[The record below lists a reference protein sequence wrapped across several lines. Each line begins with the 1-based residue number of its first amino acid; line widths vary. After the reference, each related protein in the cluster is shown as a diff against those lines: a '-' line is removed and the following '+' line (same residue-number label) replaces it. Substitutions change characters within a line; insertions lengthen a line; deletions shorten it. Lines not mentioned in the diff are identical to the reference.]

1 VEIDKSL
8 AEEAL
13 RDSEQRYR
21 ELYVSVRRQAQEM
34 ALLDRVRTA
43 VAGELDLKGVIR
55 TVVEGIADTFGYPL
69 VSLYMRKGDNM
80 YLEHQVGYHDVI
92 DVIPI
97 TKGILGKTVRT
108 GRAILLDD
116 IHTDPDFLE
125 AIPGIGSEVCV
136 PLLDRGQVVGALNI
150 ESYPGLK
157 LTEADLRL
165 LTALSENI
173 SIAIGRARLYT
184 EISESE
190 ERYRSLFQNASIG
203 IFHSLPEG
211 KFIQVNSTLARMLG
225 YASPEEMVSSI
236 KDINTE
242 IYVDTQKRLELLD
255 ATLKQNGWVYA
266 ENRYR
271 RKDGSIITANLAVR
285 KVLDA
290 DGKLAYLE
298 GFVED
303 ITERRRI
310 EEAEREQ
317 RILAESLR
325 DTAAV
330 LNSALGLDQVLDN
343 ILTNVGRVVPHDA
356 ANIMLVN
363 DDGEGYVVR
372 EHGFS
377 ERKDGA
383 KILALRLPIASVP
396 HLREIVETARPV
408 IVPDTVAVPE
418 WSQSACAVW
427 ARSYAGIP
435 IQFMGTV
442 VGFIN
447 LYSAT
452 AGFFTPA
459 HTERMQTF
467 ANQIATSFANS
478 RLVEELQK
486 ANARLYSQ
494 LSEIQAL
501 QNELREQA
509 IRDPLTGVFNRRYLQ
524 ETLDREIARVH
535 RSSQPVGIMIMDIDR
550 FKIINDTYGHKA
562 GDLILQALGE
572 MLKKNIRRED
582 IACRYGGEEFVV
594 VMPGAS
600 LKTAEE
606 RAEIIRSQIAALR
619 VHYENWNIHVTVS
632 VGVAAYPLH
641 GTTGENVLIRADRA
655 LYRAK
660 QEGRNR
666 VVVYQDTIRMPFTQ
680 PEP

>member
-1 VEIDKSL
+1 MELEKLL

-21 ELYVSVRRQAQEM
+21 ELYVSVRRRAQEM

-55 TVVEGIADTFGYPL
+55 TVVEGIAETFGYPL
-69 VSLYMRKGDNM
+69 VSLYMRQGDKM
-80 YLEHQVGYHDVI
+80 LLEHQVGYAEVI
-92 DVIPI
+92 DEIPI
-97 TKGILGKTVRT
+97 TKGVLGKAVRT
-108 GRAILLDD
+108 GRAIFLDD
-116 IHTDPDFLE
+116 VRTDPDFLE
-125 AIPGIGSEVCV
+125 AVPGITSEVCV
-136 PLLDRGQVVGALNI
+136 PLFDREQVVGALNV
-150 ESYPGLK
+150 ESSPGMK

-184 EISESE
+184 EIRESE
-190 ERYRSLFQNASIG
+190 ERYRSLFQNASMG

-211 KFIQVNSTLARMLG
+211 KFIQVNPTLANMFG
-225 YASPEEMVSSI
+225 YASPEEMVASI
-236 KDINTE
+236 TDINAQ
-242 IYVDTQKRLELLD
+242 IYVDSKKRTKLLAEAQQQD
-255 ATLKQNGWVYA
+255 GWVNA

-271 RKDGSIITANLAVR
+271 HKDGRIITANLAVR
-285 KVLDA
+285 KVLDSN
-290 DGKLAYLE
+290 GKLAYLE

-303 ITERRRI
+303 ITERRQI

-325 DTAAV
+325 DTAAA

-356 ANIMLVN
+356 ANIMLIN
-363 DDGEGYVVR
+363 DNGEGYIVR
-372 EHGFS
+372 EHGFT
-377 ERKDGA
+377 ERMGKE
-383 KILALRLPIASVP
+383 KIQALRPLVTSVP
-396 HLREIVETARPV
+396 HLRKIVETAQPV
-408 IVPDTVAVPE
+408 IIPDTAATPE
-418 WSQSACAVW
+418 WSHSACAVW

-435 IQFMGTV
+435 IQYMGVV

-447 LYSAT
+447 LFSVT
-452 AGFFTPA
+452 AGFFISA

-467 ANQIATSFANS
+467 ANQIATVFANS

-486 ANARLYSQ
+486 VNARLYTQ

-524 ETLDREIARVH
+524 ETLDREIARVN
-535 RSSQPVGIMIMDIDR
+535 RASQPVGIMIMDIDR
-550 FKIINDTYGHKA
+550 FKLINDTYGHKA

-572 MLKKNIRRED
+572 MLKTNIRRED

-600 LKTAEE
+600 LQTAQK
-606 RAEIIRSQIAALR
+606 RAEIIRARIEALQ
-619 VHYENWNIHVTVS
+619 VAFESWNLHVTVS
-632 VGVAAYPLH
+632 LGVAAYPQH
-641 GTTGENVLIRADRA
+641 GATGEDVLIRADRA

-666 VVVYQDTIRMPFTQ
+666 VVVYQDTIRIPFIQ

>member
-1 VEIDKSL
+1 VEIEKLL
-8 AEEAL
+8 AEKAL

-21 ELYVSVRRQAQEM
+21 ELYVSAQRQAQEM
-34 ALLDRVRTA
+34 ALLDRVLTA

-55 TVVEGIADTFGYPL
+55 TVVEGIAETFGYPL
-69 VSLYMRKGDNM
+69 VGLYMRQGDKM
-80 YLEHQVGYHDVI
+80 LLEHQVGYAEVI
-92 DVIPI
+92 DEIPT
-97 TKGILGKTVRT
+97 TKGVIGKTVRT

-116 IHTDPDFLE
+116 VRTDPDFLE
-125 AIPGIGSEVCV
+125 AIPGITSEVCV
-136 PLLDRGQVVGALNI
+136 PLFDREQVVGALNV
-150 ESYPGLK
+150 ESSPGMK
-157 LTEADLRL
+157 LTKADLRL

-184 EISESE
+184 EIRESE
-190 ERYRSLFQNASIG
+190 ERYRSLFQNASMG

-211 KFIQVNSTLARMLG
+211 KFIQVNSTLARMFG

-236 KDINTE
+236 KNINTE
-242 IYVDTQKRLELLD
+242 IYVDTKKRPELLE
-255 ATLKQNGWVYA
+255 AALKKDGWIYA

-271 RKDGSIITANLAVR
+271 CKDGSIITANLAVR
-285 KVLDA
+285 KVLGA
-290 DGKLAYLE
+290 DGNLAYLE

-303 ITERRRI
+303 ITERRQI
-310 EEAEREQ
+310 EDAEREQ
-317 RILAESLR
+317 RVLAESLR
-325 DTAAV
+325 DTAAA
-330 LNSALGLDQVLDN
+330 LNSALVLDQVLDN

-356 ANIMLVN
+356 AIIMLVN

-372 EHGFS
+372 EHGFA
-377 ERKDGA
+377 EREG
-383 KILALRLPIASVP
+383 IERIQALRLPIASAP
-396 HLREIVETARPV
+396 HLREIVETAQPV
-408 IVPDTVAVPE
+408 IVPDTAAVPE
-418 WSQSACAVW
+418 WSQSACALW

-435 IQFMGTV
+435 IQFMGAV

-467 ANQIATSFANS
+467 ANQTATAFANS
-478 RLVEELQK
+478 RLVEELQR
-486 ANARLYSQ
+486 ANARLYAQ

-509 IRDPLTGVFNRRYLQ
+509 IRDPLTSVFNRRYLQ

-535 RSSQPVGIMIMDIDR
+535 RVSQPVGIMIMDIDR
-550 FKIINDTYGHKA
+550 FKLINDTYGHKA

-572 MLKKNIRRED
+572 LLKKNIRRED

-600 LKTAEE
+600 LHTAQE
-606 RAEIIRSQIAALR
+606 RAKIIRARIETLR
-619 VHYENWNIHVTVS
+619 VTYENSNIHVTVS
-632 VGVAAYPLH
+632 LGVAAYPQH
-641 GTTGENVLIRADRA
+641 GATGEDVLIRADRA

-666 VVVYQDTIRMPFTQ
+666 VVVYQDTIRIPFIQ